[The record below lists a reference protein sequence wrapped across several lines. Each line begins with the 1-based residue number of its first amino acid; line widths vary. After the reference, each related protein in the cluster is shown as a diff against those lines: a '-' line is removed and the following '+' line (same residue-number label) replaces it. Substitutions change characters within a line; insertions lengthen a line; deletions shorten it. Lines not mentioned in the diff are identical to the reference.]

1 VETLSITTQTAY
13 AELVEQLLA
22 TDTERSIGQVPGTFV
37 TKDIKG
43 KTYLYFQF
51 SAPGGT
57 TKQVYVAPQSPELDA
72 LTRQFELERASVRR
86 DRERVVELAAMLRAG
101 GAAVTDA
108 ASARV
113 LGALAESG
121 VFRLGGLLVG
131 THAFVA
137 LGNVLGVRWP
147 TAARTEDIDI
157 AATRVLEIAVPDLQ
171 ADVPKVIESLGMGF
185 LPVPA
190 FSPKDPSTSFKVRGR
205 GLRVD
210 LVTPARKGSTKPV
223 IVRRLNAA
231 AAPVRFLEY
240 LLDTSQPAALVDGG
254 GILVQVPSPA
264 HFGVHKLLVAQDRP
278 PAFQAKAIK
287 DVAQAAHVLA
297 ALEELRP
304 GDVAAAWRDAAS
316 RGAQWARALGRGR
329 TLLERRHPDVFRI
342 VERSLSASAA
352 DR

>member
-1 VETLSITTQTAY
+1 METLSITTQTAY

-57 TKQVYVAPQSPELDA
+57 TKQVYVGPQSPELDA

>member
-1 VETLSITTQTAY
+1 METLPITVQTAY

-22 TDTERSIGQVPGTFV
+22 IDTERSIGQVPGAFV
-37 TKDIKG
+37 TKQIKG

-57 TKQVYVAPQSPELDA
+57 TKQVYVGPRGPELDA
-72 LTRQFELERASVRR
+72 LARRFEAERASVRR
-86 DRERVVELAAMLRAG
+86 DREGIVALAAMLRAG

-131 THAFVA
+131 THAFVV

-157 AATRVLEIAVPDLQ
+157 AARRVLEIAVPDLQ
-171 ADVPKVIESLGMGF
+171 ADVPRVIESLGMGF

-190 FSPKDPSTSFKVRGR
+190 FSPKEPSTSFKVRGR

-210 LVTPARKGSTKPV
+210 LVTPARQGSTKPV
-223 IVRRLNAA
+223 VVRRLNAA

-240 LLDTSQPAALVDGG
+240 LLDTSQPAAVVDGG
-254 GILVQVPSPA
+254 GILVRVPSPA

-278 PAFQAKAIK
+278 AAFQAKAAK
-287 DVAQAAHVLA
+287 DVAQAAQVLA

-316 RGAQWARALGRGR
+316 RGAPWARALVRGR
-329 TLLERRHPDVFRI
+329 ALLERRHPETFRV
-342 VERSLSASAA
+342 VERSLRA
-352 DR
+352 R